1 MSSPSPAAPEA
12 GTPLREK
19 LAAGRFVVTAEVAPP
34 RGVDAQRALAGAALL
49 KEAGVDAVNVG
60 DTPLGQPHMS
70 AMALA
75 AMIQQE
81 VGTETIVH
89 CVTRDRNLL
98 ALQGDLLG
106 MHALGLRNVL
116 CLRGDLPRG
125 TGYTRAVGVWDVT
138 PVGLIGM
145 LKGMNE
151 GVDAA
156 GERLDGA
163 TSFFI
168 GGAAT
173 PTAPLEVEAK
183 LMRRKKEAGVDFVI
197 TQPVFDAALVERYV
211 EAVGDLSV
219 PIILGVM
226 PLLSHRN
233 AEFIHREMAGA
244 PIPEEV
250 RERMRRAGDEGPAEG
265 LKIVREVV
273 EAVRDKVSG
282 ICVMSSL
289 GRFDVAA
296 ELAASIPR

>member
-1 MSSPSPAAPEA
+1 MSSLFPAAPER
-12 GTPLREK
+12 GTLLREK
-19 LAAGRFVVTAEVAPP
+19 LAAGGFVVTAEVDPP
-34 RGVDAQRALAGAALL
+34 RGLDPQRALAGAALL
-49 KEAGVDAVNVG
+49 KEAGVDAINVG
-60 DTPLGQPHMS
+60 DTPLARPHMS
-70 AMALA
+70 AIALA
-75 AMIQQE
+75 IMVQQE
-81 VGTETIVH
+81 VGIETIVH

-116 CLRGDLPRG
+116 CLRGHVPRG
-125 TGYTRAVGVWDVT
+125 AGTRAVGIWEVT
-138 PVGLIGM
+138 PVGLIGI

-156 GERLDGA
+156 GERLDEA

-173 PTAPLEVEAK
+173 PAAPLEVESK
-183 LMRRKKEAGVDFVI
+183 LMQQKKEAGVDFVI
-197 TQPVFDAALVERYV
+197 TQPVYDAGLVERYV
-211 EAVGDLSV
+211 EAVAPLEV

-233 AEFIHREMAGA
+233 AEFIQREMTGVS
-244 PIPEEV
+244 IPEEV
-250 RERMRRAGDEGPAEG
+250 RERMRRAGDEAPTEG
-265 LKIVREVV
+265 LKMARELI

-289 GRFDVAA
+289 SRFDVAA
-296 ELAASIPR
+296 ELVAWLRG

>member
-1 MSSPSPAAPEA
+1 MSSPSPAAPEGGA
-12 GTPLREK
+12 PLREK
-19 LAAGRFVVTAEVAPP
+19 LAAGRFVVTAEVDPP
-34 RGVDAQRALAGAALL
+34 HGVDPQRALDGAALL
-49 KEAGVDAVNVG
+49 KEAGVDAINVG
-60 DTPLGQPHMS
+60 DTPLARPHMS
-70 AMALA
+70 AIALA
-75 AMIQQE
+75 IMIQQQ
-81 VGTETIVH
+81 VGIETIVH

-98 ALQGDLLG
+98 ALQGDLIG

-138 PVGLIGM
+138 PIGLIGI

-156 GERLDGA
+156 GEPLEEA

-173 PTAPLEVEAK
+173 PMAPLEVEAK
-183 LMRRKKEAGVDFVI
+183 LMRRKKEAGVDFVV
-197 TQPVFDAALVERYV
+197 TQPVYEASLVEGYV
-211 EAVGDLSV
+211 EAVGDLDV

-233 AEFIHREMAGA
+233 AEFIHREMAGVS
-244 PIPEEV
+244 IPEEA

-265 LKIVREVV
+265 LKMTREII

-296 ELAASIPR
+296 

>member
-1 MSSPSPAAPEA
+1 MSSLFPAAPER
-12 GTPLREK
+12 GTLLRDK
-19 LAAGRFVVTAEVAPP
+19 LAAGGFVVTAEVDPP
-34 RGVDAQRALAGAALL
+34 RGLDPQRALAGAALL
-49 KEAGVDAVNVG
+49 KEAGVDAINVG
-60 DTPLGQPHMS
+60 DTPLARPHMS
-70 AMALA
+70 AIALA
-75 AMIQQE
+75 IMVQQE
-81 VGTETIVH
+81 VGIETIVH

-116 CLRGDLPRG
+116 CLRGHVPRG
-125 TGYTRAVGVWDVT
+125 AGTRAVGIWEVT
-138 PVGLIGM
+138 PVGLIGI

-156 GERLDGA
+156 GERLDEA

-173 PTAPLEVEAK
+173 PAAPLEVESK
-183 LMRRKKEAGVDFVI
+183 LMQQKKEAGVDFVI
-197 TQPVFDAALVERYV
+197 TQPVYDARLVERYV
-211 EAVGDLSV
+211 EAVAPLEV

-233 AEFIHREMAGA
+233 AEFIHREMTGVS
-244 PIPEEV
+244 IPEEV
-250 RERMRRAGDEGPAEG
+250 RERMRRAGDEAPAEG
-265 LKIVREVV
+265 LKMARELI

-289 GRFDVAA
+289 SRFDVAA
-296 ELAASIPR
+296 ELVAGLRG

>member
-1 MSSPSPAAPEA
+1 MSSPSPAAPERGA
-12 GTPLREK
+12 LLREK
-19 LAAGRFVVTAEVAPP
+19 LAAGRFVVTAEVDPP
-34 RGVDAQRALAGAALL
+34 RGLDTQRALAGAALL

-60 DTPLGQPHMS
+60 DTPLAQPHMS
-70 AMALA
+70 AIALA
-75 AMIQQE
+75 IMVQQQ
-81 VGTETIVH
+81 VGIETIVH

-98 ALQGDLLG
+98 ALQGDLMG

-116 CLRGDLPRG
+116 CLRGHIPRG
-125 TGYTRAVGVWDVT
+125 VGHTRAVGVWEVT
-138 PVGLIGM
+138 PVGLIGI

-156 GERLDGA
+156 GERLDEA

-173 PTAPLEVEAK
+173 PAAPLEVEAK
-183 LMRRKKEAGVDFVI
+183 LIRQKKEAGVDFVI
-197 TQPVFDAALVERYV
+197 TQPVYEAALVAEYV
-211 EAVGDLSV
+211 EAMAHLDI

-233 AEFIHREMAGA
+233 AEFIQREMTGVS
-244 PIPEEV
+244 IPDEV
-250 RERMRRAGDEGPAEG
+250 RERMRRAGDEAPAEG
-265 LKIVREVV
+265 LKMARELI

-289 GRFDVAA
+289 SRFDVAA
-296 ELAASIPR
+296 ELVAWLRS

>member
-1 MSSPSPAAPEA
+1 MSSPSPAAPESGA
-12 GTPLREK
+12 LLREK
-19 LAAGRFVVTAEVAPP
+19 LAAGRFVVTAEVDPP
-34 RGVDAQRALAGAALL
+34 RGLDTQRALAGAALL

-60 DTPLGQPHMS
+60 DTPLARPHMS
-70 AMALA
+70 AIALA
-75 AMIQQE
+75 IMIQQE
-81 VGTETIVH
+81 VGVETIVH

-116 CLRGDLPRG
+116 CLRGHVPRG
-125 TGYTRAVGVWDVT
+125 AGTRAVGVWDVT
-138 PVGLIGM
+138 PVGLIGI

-156 GERLDGA
+156 GERLDEA

-173 PTAPLEVEAK
+173 PAAPLEVEAK
-183 LMRRKKEAGVDFVI
+183 LMQRKKEAGVDFVI
-197 TQPVFDAALVERYV
+197 TQPVYEATLVAEYV
-211 EAVGDLSV
+211 EAMAHLEI

-233 AEFIHREMAGA
+233 AEFIQREMTGVS
-244 PIPEEV
+244 IPDEA
-250 RERMRRAGDEGPAEG
+250 REQMRRAGDEAPAEG
-265 LKIVREVV
+265 LKMARELI

-289 GRFDVAA
+289 SRFDVAA
-296 ELAASIPR
+296 ELVAWLRS

>member
-1 MSSPSPAAPEA
+1 MSAI
-12 GTPLREK
+12 
-19 LAAGRFVVTAEVAPP
+19 
-34 RGVDAQRALAGAALL
+34 ALAIMVQQQV
-49 KEAGVDAVNVG
+49 GV
-60 DTPLGQPHMS
+60 
-70 AMALA
+70 
-75 AMIQQE
+75 
-81 VGTETIVH
+81 ETIVH

-116 CLRGDLPRG
+116 CLRGHVPRG
-125 TGYTRAVGVWDVT
+125 AGTRAVGVWEVT
-138 PVGLIGM
+138 PVGLIGI

-156 GERLDGA
+156 GERLDEA

-173 PTAPLEVEAK
+173 PTSPLEVEAK

-197 TQPVFDAALVERYV
+197 TQPVYEAALVEEYV
-211 EAVGDLSV
+211 EAMAHLDI

-233 AEFIHREMAGA
+233 AEFIHREMTGVS
-244 PIPEEV
+244 IPDEV

-265 LKIVREVV
+265 LKIVRELI
-273 EAVRDKVSG
+273 EAVREKVSG
-282 ICVMSSL
+282 VCVMSSL
-289 GRFDVAA
+289 SRFDVAA
-296 ELAASIPR
+296 ELVAWLRS

>member
-1 MSSPSPAAPEA
+1 MSSLFPAAPER
-12 GTPLREK
+12 GTLLRDK
-19 LAAGRFVVTAEVAPP
+19 LAAGGFVVTAEVDPP
-34 RGVDAQRALAGAALL
+34 RGLDPQRALAGAALL
-49 KEAGVDAVNVG
+49 KEAGVDAINVG
-60 DTPLGQPHMS
+60 DTPLARPHMS
-70 AMALA
+70 AIALA
-75 AMIQQE
+75 IMVQQE
-81 VGTETIVH
+81 VGIETIVH

-116 CLRGDLPRG
+116 CLRGHVPRG
-125 TGYTRAVGVWDVT
+125 AGTRAVGIWEVT
-138 PVGLIGM
+138 PVGLIGI

-156 GERLDGA
+156 GERLDEA

-173 PTAPLEVEAK
+173 PAAPLEVESK
-183 LMRRKKEAGVDFVI
+183 LMQQKKEAGVDFVI
-197 TQPVFDAALVERYV
+197 TQPVYDAGLVERYV
-211 EAVGDLSV
+211 EAVAPLEV

-233 AEFIHREMAGA
+233 AEFIHREMTGVS
-244 PIPEEV
+244 IPEEV
-250 RERMRRAGDEGPAEG
+250 RERMRRAGDEAPAEG
-265 LKIVREVV
+265 LKMARELI

-289 GRFDVAA
+289 SRFDVAA
-296 ELAASIPR
+296 ELVAGLRG

>member
-1 MSSPSPAAPEA
+1 MSSPSPAAPERGA
-12 GTPLREK
+12 LLREK
-19 LAAGRFVVTAEVAPP
+19 LVAGRFVVTAEVDPP
-34 RGVDAQRALAGAALL
+34 RGLDPQRALAGAALL

-60 DTPLGQPHMS
+60 DTPLARPHMS
-70 AMALA
+70 AIALA
-75 AMIQQE
+75 IMIQQQ
-81 VGTETIVH
+81 VGIETIVH

-116 CLRGDLPRG
+116 CLRGHVPRG
-125 TGYTRAVGVWDVT
+125 AGTRAVGVWEVT
-138 PVGLIGM
+138 PVGLIGI

-156 GERLDGA
+156 GERLDEA

-183 LMRRKKEAGVDFVI
+183 LMRRKKEAGADFVI
-197 TQPVFDAALVERYV
+197 TQPVYEAALVERYV
-211 EAVGDLSV
+211 EAVGHLDV

-233 AEFIHREMAGA
+233 AEFIQREMTGVS
-244 PIPEEV
+244 IPEEA
-250 RERMRRAGDEGPAEG
+250 RERMRGAGDEAPAEG
-265 LKIVREVV
+265 LKMARELI

-282 ICVMSSL
+282 ICIMSSL

-296 ELAASIPR
+296 ELVTGLRR

>member
-1 MSSPSPAAPEA
+1 MSSPSPAAPGK
-12 GTPLREK
+12 GTLLREK
-19 LAAGRFVVTAEVAPP
+19 LAAGRFVVTAEVDPP
-34 RGVDAQRALAGAALL
+34 RGLDTQRALAGAALL

-60 DTPLGQPHMS
+60 DTPLARPHMS
-70 AMALA
+70 AIALA
-75 AMIQQE
+75 IMIQQE
-81 VGTETIVH
+81 VGVETIVH

-116 CLRGDLPRG
+116 CLRGHVPRG
-125 TGYTRAVGVWDVT
+125 AGTRAVGVWEVT
-138 PVGLIGM
+138 PVGLIGI

-156 GERLDGA
+156 GERLDEA

-173 PTAPLEVEAK
+173 PAAPLEVEEK
-183 LMRRKKEAGVDFVI
+183 LIRQKKEAGVDFVI
-197 TQPVFDAALVERYV
+197 TQPVYEAALVAEYV
-211 EAVGDLSV
+211 EAVGHLEI

-233 AEFIHREMAGA
+233 AEFIHREMTGVS
-244 PIPEEV
+244 IPEEA
-250 RERMRRAGDEGPAEG
+250 RERMRRAGDEVPAEG
-265 LKIVREVV
+265 LKMARELI

-296 ELAASIPR
+296 DLVAWLRG